1 MFIGNLN
8 LPVEF
13 SITVFVSIVHSLQNE
28 TQLVQHRLL
37 LTNYTKG
44 RTPMSLN
51 SPSLFVSVIFRHV
64 ESVNWT
70 RESLKETFITRTRRR
85 SVASCL
91 DLTTN
96 FMNPAG
102 RGFGFSP
109 HIQEDSEAQSY
120 STYGRGM
127 SLEEFSSSGESS
139 CTKDSV
145 SVSSY

>member
-1 MFIGNLN
+1 MN
-8 LPVEF
+8 PV
-13 SITVFVSIVHSLQNE
+13 QNE
-28 TQLVQHRLL
+28 THLVQHRLL
-37 LTNYTKG
+37 FTSFTKS
-44 RTPMSLN
+44 RTPLSLN

-70 RESLKETFITRTRRR
+70 RESLKETFISRTRRR
-85 SVASCL
+85 NAASCL

-96 FMNPAG
+96 FMNPVG

-109 HIQEDSEAQSY
+109 HIEEDSEAQPY
-120 STYGRGM
+120 PAYGRGM